1 MAKFYTA
8 VVTIFNK
15 DGSLDY
21 NGNKAVYENLIRN
34 HSDGIV
40 LMGSTGEFFNL
51 TLTQAKDLACLL
63 YTSDAADE

>member
-21 NGNKAVYENLIRN
+21 NGNKAVYENL
-34 HSDGIV
+34 
-40 LMGSTGEFFNL
+40 GSVTTNG
-51 TLTQAKDLACLL
+51 
-63 YTSDAADE
+63 